1 MSLEKNPTTGK
12 VLELFGPTVE
22 FLTSPQEAQ
31 SDFCVLKGTISP
43 GVSVPLHS
51 HADIEDFFV
60 ISGEIEGLRQNSEG
74 YKWIGAKTGDYIHV
88 PSNARH
94 AWRNVS
100 NKPTLVYIITTK
112 NMGHFFEETDVRRSC
127 AFRRDQY
134 KIWILERFFR
144 RECFSRDT
152 DEFLNSLQ
160 FFYIGLHNH
169 SLFNTNDK

>member
-1 MSLEKNPTTGK
+1 MSLEKNPTTGNI
-12 VLELFGPTVE
+12 LELFGPTVE

-31 SDFCVLKGTISP
+31 SDFCVLKGTIPP

-51 HADIEDFFV
+51 HADTD
-60 ISGEIEGLRQNSEG
+60 GEIEGLRQDSEG

-112 NMGHFFEETDVRRSC
+112 NMGHFFQETGRLETNTSQPVTSEDLAYFAEISTRYGYWNASSEENASVGIRMS
-127 AFRRDQY
+127 F
-134 KIWILERFFR
+134 
-144 RECFSRDT
+144 
-152 DEFLNSLQ
+152 
-160 FFYIGLHNH
+160 
-169 SLFNTNDK
+169 

>member
-1 MSLEKNPTTGK
+1 MSLEKNPTTGNI
-12 VLELFGPTVE
+12 LELFGPTVE

-31 SDFCVLKGTISP
+31 SDFCVLKGTIPP

-51 HADIEDFFV
+51 HADTD
-60 ISGEIEGLRQNSEG
+60 GEIEGLRQDSEG

-112 NMGHFFEETDVRRSC
+112 NMGHFFQETGRLETNTSQPVTSEDLAHFAEISTRYGYWNASSEENASVGIRMS
-127 AFRRDQY
+127 F
-134 KIWILERFFR
+134 
-144 RECFSRDT
+144 
-152 DEFLNSLQ
+152 
-160 FFYIGLHNH
+160 
-169 SLFNTNDK
+169 